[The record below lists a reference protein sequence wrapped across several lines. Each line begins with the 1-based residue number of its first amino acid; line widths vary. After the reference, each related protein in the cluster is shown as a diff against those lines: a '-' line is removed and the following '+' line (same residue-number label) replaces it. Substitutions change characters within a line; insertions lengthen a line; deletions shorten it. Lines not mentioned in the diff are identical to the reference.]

1 MRYAVAVLFCMVC
14 GAGAADACPERA
26 IASLSGS
33 SHGPIHPILIALG
46 ICVFVGA
53 AYAFSCSGAARL
65 AHFRRMRARSPSLPI
80 DPELATRV
88 VDRQATIGA
97 LVVVSCSAA
106 IVLIASAPLAIEARI
121 ALLVV
126 PGFVASVAMA
136 TLVRLR
142 RFARAMQA
150 PDTTLSYDG
159 GYYICIVHDFELR
172 AWMAATPAALARA
185 HSVPTATA
193 LRV

>member
-1 MRYAVAVLFCMVC
+1 MRYAVVVLFCMVC

-26 IASLSGS
+26 IAPLSGS
-33 SHGPIHPILIALG
+33 SQGPMPPILIALA
-46 ICVFVGA
+46 ISTFVGA

-65 AHFRRMRARSPSLPI
+65 AHFRRMRARSPSMPI
-80 DPELATRV
+80 DAELATRV
-88 VDRQATIGA
+88 VARQATIAA
-97 LVVVSCSAA
+97 LVVLACALTIA
-106 IVLIASAPLAIEARI
+106 LIVGAPLAIEARI

-126 PGFVASVAMA
+126 PAFVASVAA
-136 TLVRLR
+136 STLVRLR
-142 RFARAMQA
+142 RFSTAMSS
-150 PDTTLSYDG
+150 PGTTLSYDG
-159 GYYICIVHDFELR
+159 GYYVCVVRDLELR